1 MSQTPRSELFRV
13 DSQVDARGRQAVE
26 RLFRDSVC
34 AAIDYR
40 RTTESTNTLA
50 LADLTHG
57 NDSAHRN
64 DFARRDDVALVDG
77 HLACPKLYL
86 ADEQTSG
93 RGRRGRRWISS
104 HTSLTFSLVVPRR
117 DSQPIPLAPLWVG
130 VGIARFLEFEF
141 APLQVRLKWPN
152 DVHVGG
158 GKLAGVLIETASIR
172 PDRLVIG
179 VGMNVGEAPQLEPDP
194 PGESLHGSDP
204 SSAPHPAQSLAAVLG
219 REVERYD
226 LLDDL
231 IRHLLQSL
239 EEGETQADHLLES
252 FRERCLLTGQRVRFR
267 DRDGFCEGYCRGVSD
282 SGSLVVETDAGL
294 RNLHSGEANLVRT
307 GA

>member
-1 MSQTPRSELFRV
+1 MSQAKVPELFRV
-13 DSQVDARGRQAVE
+13 EPQVDERGRQAVE

-40 RTTESTNTLA
+40 CSTESTNTLA
-50 LADLTHG
+50 LAEL
-57 NDSAHRN
+57 
-64 DFARRDDVALVDG
+64 AREDAGRVY
-77 HLACPKLYL
+77 PKLYL

-93 RGRRGRRWISS
+93 RGRRGRQWFSCDS
-104 HTSLTFSLVVPRR
+104 SLTFSLVVPRR
-117 DSQPIPLAPLWVG
+117 DSRLVPLAPLWVG
-130 VGIARFLEFEF
+130 VGIARFLEFTF
-141 APLQVRLKWPN
+141 APLKVRLKWPN

-158 GKLAGVLIETASIR
+158 GKVAGVLIETASVR

-179 VGMNVGEAPQLEPDP
+179 VGMNVGEAPQLEAGP
-194 PGESLHGSDP
+194 PQESDHRFDP
-204 SSAPHPAQSLAAVLG
+204 SPEPQPAQALAAVLG
-219 REVERYD
+219 RELERYD

-239 EEGETQADHLLES
+239 EEGEKRADHMMES

-267 DRDGFCEGYCRGVSD
+267 DRDRFCEGYCRGVSD
-282 SGSLVVETDAGL
+282 SGSLLVETDTGL
-294 RNLHSGEANLVRT
+294 RDLHSGEANLVRT